1 MATLPPGSRVV
12 NRRFGDEGCR
22 LGVSGH
28 LSPDRWGCL
37 TRCKFSS
44 FSSCAMGYYGRLGF
58 VVVIYG
64 KEPTAY
70 NKMAFIRHYWPRQK
84 RFLNL
89 DQELYTPRRSPAL
102 MMQ

>member
-1 MATLPPGSRVV
+1 MG
-12 NRRFGDEGCR
+12 
-22 LGVSGH
+22 
-28 LSPDRWGCL
+28 LSNALQIFIVLFLCDGLLRPV
-37 TRCKFSS
+37 
-44 FSSCAMGYYGRLGF
+44 GF